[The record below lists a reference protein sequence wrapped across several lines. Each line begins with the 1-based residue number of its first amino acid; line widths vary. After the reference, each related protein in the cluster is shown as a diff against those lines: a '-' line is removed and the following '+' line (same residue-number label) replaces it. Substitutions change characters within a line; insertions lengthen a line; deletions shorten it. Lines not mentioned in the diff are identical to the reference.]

1 MLEVGNKGITIRR
14 LKSLGVGALVWRW
27 REFMGQ
33 DRAQNDLFPALCAKY
48 GIEIGSAANA
58 WLLLVLEGKMRTVW
72 ITVCMSRS
80 LSGTTDK
87 QSILFTAHIECRRD
101 KIVEAKFLYYVCDI

>member
-72 ITVCMSRS
+72 ITVR
-80 LSGTTDK
+80 LVVYVKWHDGQAVD
-87 QSILFTAHIECRRD
+87 SIHSPYRM
-101 KIVEAKFLYYVCDI
+101 